1 MAKTIAFIPV
11 RGGSKSIPLKNIK
24 DFNGKPLLYWVL
36 SAANQSN
43 LIDEVV
49 VSTDS
54 NEIKN
59 VVEEFA
65 FKKTIV
71 IDREAHLAEDT
82 SSTEAVM
89 LDYSKDHLFDNIVLL
104 QATSPLTST
113 THIDEAVKIYTDV
126 AADSLVSAVRTHRF
140 IWLQDGEF
148 VNPVNYDYKN
158 RPRRQDWNGQLV
170 ENGAIYITK
179 RILLLE
185 SESRISGNIIP
196 YIMPDYTY
204 YEIDEPS
211 DWIILEKIHKKFS
224 KSQMVDNLIS
234 KLNKIQM
241 VITDVD
247 GVLTNGKMIYIG
259 EELEG
264 KEFHARDGMGF
275 EILRNH
281 DIHTAMITGESH
293 PTLLRRAEK
302 LQVSE
307 LHMGIKDKA
316 STVRLLSSKYNLNLS
331 QIAFIGDDIN
341 DMEAMRLVGLSVAVA
356 DASDVVK
363 SIADIVLESNGGE
376 GAFREFVNFL
386 LANRQDANTAK

>member
-1 MAKTIAFIPV
+1 MAKTVAFIPV

-24 DFNGKPLLYWVL
+24 DFNGKPLLFWVL
-36 SAANQSN
+36 SAAVHSN

-49 VSTDS
+49 ISTDS
-54 NEIKN
+54 IEIKK

-71 IDREAHLAEDT
+71 IGREAHLAEDT

-89 LDYSKDHLFDNIVLL
+89 LDYAKDHLFENIVLL

-113 THIDEAVKIYTDV
+113 THIDEAVKTFIDT
-126 AADSLVSAVRTHRF
+126 AADSLISVVRTHRF
-140 IWLQDGEF
+140 IWLQDGEY

-170 ENGAIYITK
+170 ENGSIYITK
-179 RILLLE
+179 RVLLLE
-185 SESRISGNIIP
+185 SESRISGNVTP

-211 DWIILEKIHKKFS
+211 DWIILEKIHDRFS
-224 KSQMVDNLIS
+224 KSQKVHNLLS

-247 GVLTNGKMIYIG
+247 GVLTNGKMIYID

-275 EILRNH
+275 ELLRNH
-281 DIHTAMITGESH
+281 NILAAMVTGELQ
-293 PTLLRRAEK
+293 PTVLRRAEK
-302 LQVSE
+302 LQVTE
-307 LHMGIKDKA
+307 LHMGINDKA
-316 STVRLLSSKYNLNLS
+316 STVLLISRKYNLNLD
-331 QIAFIGDDIN
+331 QVAFIGDDIN
-341 DMEAMRLVGLSVAVA
+341 DLEAMRLVGLSVAVA
-356 DASDVVK
+356 DASNEVK
-363 SIADIVLESNGGE
+363 NIADIILQSIGGA
-376 GAFREFVNFL
+376 GAFREFVDYL
-386 LANRQDANTAK
+386 LKHSQDSN